1 MSDTVLPVRRLFVGK
16 ALSSV
21 IERVAAGAMAT
32 FPASV
37 AAELRAKVPALML
50 MLPVRGFT
58 LEIVSVPL
66 PILVWVAVVPVMA
79 VVPMEIFPAPA

>member
-1 MSDTVLPVRRLFVGK
+1 M
-16 ALSSV
+16 
-21 IERVAAGAMAT
+21 

-37 AAELRAKVPALML
+37 AAELRASVPALIL
-50 MLPVRGFT
+50 MLPVNGFT

-79 VVPMEIFPAPA
+79 VVPMVIFPAPA